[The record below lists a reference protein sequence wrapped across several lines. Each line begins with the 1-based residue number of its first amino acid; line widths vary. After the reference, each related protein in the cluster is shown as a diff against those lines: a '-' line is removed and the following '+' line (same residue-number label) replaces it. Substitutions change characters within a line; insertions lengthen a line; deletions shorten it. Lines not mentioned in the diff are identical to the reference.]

1 MSTAIKDEEKQPDT
15 SMQYVITQEIS
26 FEESRSTE
34 GKDKINTSTQLT
46 GTSMTTLKT
55 TETRIM
61 YIY

>member
-46 GTSMTTLKT
+46 GTSITTLNT